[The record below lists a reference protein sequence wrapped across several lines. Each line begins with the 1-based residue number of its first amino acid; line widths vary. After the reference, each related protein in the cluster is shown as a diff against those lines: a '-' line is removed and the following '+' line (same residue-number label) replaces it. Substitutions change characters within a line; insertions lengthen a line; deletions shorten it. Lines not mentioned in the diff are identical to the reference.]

1 MAMFF
6 ILSFSACEKKE
17 SLVLSGTVESTEIEI
32 NSEVPGKVIEVAKE
46 EGTAIKKGEM
56 VASIDSSLQELVVKQ
71 QEAVVKL
78 KQARLDELKAGTR
91 PEQVRQAEASAD
103 TARTAVNTVQT
114 TVDTAQINYK
124 YWLDKYNNTKSLY
137 DSGSASDNDLSD
149 AQYKLDTAKQQLITA
164 QKQLKSSQSQLQAMQ
179 SQLELLRNGSTNQAI
194 QAAQADLEQASA
206 ILEQAMLTLSKYKV
220 KSPIDGTLI
229 SRNINTGDMVNT
241 GTSVATVSDLNNLSV
256 RVYIPQKYINL
267 VSLNQEIAL
276 KSIAVDGKSIKGR
289 ITYIASEAEFT
300 PKNTETTEA
309 KENTVFK
316 LKIKILDNIEK
327 LKPGITVDAYIP
339 LK

>member
-1 MAMFF
+1 
-6 ILSFSACEKKE
+6 
-17 SLVLSGTVESTEIEI
+17 
-32 NSEVPGKVIEVAKE
+32 
-46 EGTAIKKGEM
+46 
-56 VASIDSSLQELVVKQ
+56 
-71 QEAVVKL
+71 
-78 KQARLDELKAGTR
+78 
-91 PEQVRQAEASAD
+91 
-103 TARTAVNTVQT
+103 
-114 TVDTAQINYK
+114 
-124 YWLDKYNNTKSLY
+124 
-137 DSGSASDNDLSD
+137 
-149 AQYKLDTAKQQLITA
+149 
-164 QKQLKSSQSQLQAMQ
+164 
-179 SQLELLRNGSTNQAI
+179 
-194 QAAQADLEQASA
+194 LEQASA

-241 GTSVATVSDLNNLSV
+241 GTSVGTVSDLNNLSV